1 MTGGAGFVG
10 SHLVDHLLDRG
21 DDVVVVDNLV
31 TGTLDN
37 LAHLDLEVHEIDICD
52 ADALAKVSS
61 RVDVIYNLASPASP
75 IDYYRLPIQTMM
87 TGAIGGKNLLDIA
100 KAQDARYLLAS
111 TSEIYGDPLVHP
123 QPEDYWGNVHT
134 IGPRAVYD
142 EAKRFGEAM
151 TASYRREF
159 SSDVAIIR
167 IFNTFGP
174 RMRTNDGRAIPNF
187 VSQALAGDPL
197 TVAGDGSQTRSICY
211 VDDLVRGIVAM
222 MDSDEFGP
230 VNLGNPEELS
240 MLELATWIRE
250 LAGSQS
256 PIEFIERPTDDPE
269 LRRPDITKA
278 AEVLGW
284 GPEVSAETGLKATID
299 HFRH

>member
-187 VSQALAGDPL
+187 ISQALAGDPL

>member
-159 SSDVAIIR
+159 STDVAIIR

-187 VSQALAGDPL
+187 ISQALAGDPL

>member
-61 RVDVIYNLASPASP
+61 GVDVIYNLASPASP

-187 VSQALAGDPL
+187 ISQALAGDPL